1 MFKRRE
7 ESPEPLP
14 PFHERSPQSDD
25 TPFRVK
31 GVPFAWIPW
40 PLLPGTPTLRRIR
53 NPDDETLSIA

>member
-1 MFKRRE
+1 MFKWRE

-31 GVPFAWIPW
+31 GVPFARIPW
-40 PLLPGTPTLRRIR
+40 ALQPGNPTLRRISS
-53 NPDDETLSIA
+53 PDDETRSIA